1 MVIGKK
7 LCYTNDTNKLARW
20 CNVFT
25 SKTEKEFKKWVDGLM
40 EEEAVSKLTGE
51 VNHYSS
57 DDEVIA
63 LYSAYTKEELERNTM
78 LEDAEAKG
86 KTEGKIEGKMEKS
99 LEIAKNMLNEN
110 INISLISKVTG
121 LSKTQ
126 IEKLDN

>member
-40 EEEAVSKLTGE
+40 EEEAASKLTDE
-51 VNHYSS
+51 INHYSS
-57 DDEVIA
+57 NDEVIA
-63 LYSAYTKEELERNTM
+63 LYSAYTKEKLERNTM
-78 LEDAEAKG
+78 LEDAEAK
-86 KTEGKIEGKMEKS
+86 GKIEGKMEKS

-110 INISLISKVTG
+110 IDISLISKVTG
-121 LSKTQ
+121 LSKIQ
-126 IEKLDN
+126 IEN